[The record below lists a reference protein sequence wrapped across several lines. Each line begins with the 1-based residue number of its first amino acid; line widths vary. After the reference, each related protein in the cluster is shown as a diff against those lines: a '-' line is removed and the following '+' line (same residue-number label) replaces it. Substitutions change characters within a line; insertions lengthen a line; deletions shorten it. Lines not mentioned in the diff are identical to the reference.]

1 MRLLQIV
8 GLLLILAAGYVLFRG
23 VSYTS
28 RRHVL
33 EVGDFKAQVEEKQ
46 SIPPWVT
53 GTIAGLGV
61 ALLVVGSRRK

>member
-8 GLLLILAAGYVLFRG
+8 GLILLIAAGYILIKG

-28 RRHVL
+28 QRNVL
-33 EVGDFKAQVEEKQ
+33 EVGDFKAQVEEKR

-53 GTIAGLGV
+53 GTIAGLGL